1 MRVDAQ
7 WQIART
13 KGLTLQH
20 SKKLNNIT
28 FFYFYTF
35 APKKYPTLSF
45 RYHKNLMSLI
55 IQTLT
60 VFHSI
65 HFQITTFSDTTK
77 SHHTATII
85 TNSLSSIYDIL
96 EERERER
103 GREEKNAIRVDS
115 TVQAKMR
122 PSSESYG
129 QPLRVLCSVDQLVK
143 SLRLNSLIHTER
155 DMLMLMLYKFCFG
168 YQLLNIK
175 QIKDITF
182 NSPPFLNHNRPK

>member
-1 MRVDAQ
+1 MRKKQEKQCSWHCFAFSLSLSHSLYTIQYIAMRVDAQ
-7 WQIART
+7 WQIARM

-20 SKKLNNIT
+20 SKKLNNVT
-28 FFYFYTF
+28 FIFLS
-35 APKKYPTLSF
+35 KKYRTLSF
-45 RYHKNLMSLI
+45 RYHIVMSLI

-60 VFHSI
+60 VFHWI

-85 TNSLSSIYDIL
+85 TNSLSSMYDIL

-103 GREEKNAIRVDS
+103 REEAIRVDS

-129 QPLRVLCSVDQLVK
+129 QPLRVLCSVWSVAEEPETQFSDT
-143 SLRLNSLIHTER
+143 HTEGHA
-155 DMLMLMLYKFCFG
+155 DAV
-168 YQLLNIK
+168 
-175 QIKDITF
+175 
-182 NSPPFLNHNRPK
+182 